1 MTNSEDNKD
10 FTFFEDDFIAEL
22 DSWYSADIKCCNEC
36 YEDFIQNWPLAID
49 RLPDSYSI
57 DTNAF
62 YHGSRLRNLYT
73 EQEYNENL
81 HNVKCPRCGAGI
93 YGVFWVFEFDFDN
106 FDEIEFDFHLLKQ
119 DIKETPFIVLENKLA
134 SQTFELIEK
143 ISKNINLIDLDLS
156 LYRGRILDKTD
167 INKSDLL
174 PPPPNFT
181 NEGRYNHIGIPV
193 LYAADKEITCFNELR
208 KPIQNLHLA
217 EFKIQ
222 KQLKL
227 LDLTS
232 VEEFDSID
240 ENNLLKAIVLSS
252 VASAKAEDGSKYKP
266 EYYFT
271 RFISDCCKYLK
282 FDGIIYPSVQIGE
295 GNNYVFF
302 ETTLLNEYNI
312 QIIKKYN

>member
-1 MTNSEDNKD
+1 MTNSKDDKD
-10 FTFFEDDFIAEL
+10 FTFFEDDFMAEL
-22 DSWYSADIKCCNEC
+22 DSWFTADIKCCNEC
-36 YEDFIQNWPLAID
+36 YDDFIQNWPLAID

-57 DTNAF
+57 DTKTF
-62 YHGSRLRNLYT
+62 YDGSRLKDLYT
-73 EQEYNENL
+73 EKEYVENL
-81 HNVKCPRCGAGI
+81 QNVKCPRCGTGI
-93 YGVFWVFEFDFDN
+93 SGVFWVFEFNFDN
-106 FDEIEFDFHLLKQ
+106 FDEIEFDFLLLKQ
-119 DIKETPFIVLENKLA
+119 DIKETPFIVLKNELA

-143 ISKNINLIDLDLS
+143 ISKKIKPIDLNIS
-156 LYRGRILDKTD
+156 LYRGRVLDKTP

-174 PPPPNFT
+174 PPPSNFT
-181 NEGRYNHIGIPV
+181 NEGRYNHLGIPV
-193 LYAADKEITCFNELR
+193 LYAANKEVTCFNELR
-208 KPIQNLHLA
+208 KPNQNLHLA

-232 VEEFDSID
+232 AEEFDDFD
-240 ENNLLKAIVLSS
+240 EQNLLKAIILSS

-282 FDGIIYPSVQIGE
+282 LDGIIYPSVHIGQ
-295 GNNYVFF
+295 GCNYVFF
-302 ETTLLNEYNI
+302 ETKLINENNI